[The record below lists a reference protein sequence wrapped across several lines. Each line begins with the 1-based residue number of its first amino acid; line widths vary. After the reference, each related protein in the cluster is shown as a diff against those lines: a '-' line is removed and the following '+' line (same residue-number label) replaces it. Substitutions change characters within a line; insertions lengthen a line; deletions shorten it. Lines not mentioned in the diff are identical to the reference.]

1 MLLSAAGSMRKGF
14 DGLAGLVH
22 NGLGDGP
29 LPGDMVVFITR
40 SRVQI
45 KLLDESSTLALRKS

>member
-1 MLLSAAGSMRKGF
+1 MLPSAASSMRFWLYAAPADMRKGF

-40 SRVQI
+40 SCVQI
-45 KLLDESSTLALRKS
+45 